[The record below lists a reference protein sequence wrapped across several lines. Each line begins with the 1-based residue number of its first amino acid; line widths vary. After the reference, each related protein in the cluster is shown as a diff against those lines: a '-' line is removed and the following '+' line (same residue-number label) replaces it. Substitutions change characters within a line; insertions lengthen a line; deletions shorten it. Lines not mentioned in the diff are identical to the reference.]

1 MTKQAVRKAMDS
13 RLQRYVRLDA
23 MLQRI
28 SDFIYEPQRS
38 DYLVREVAVYIYI

>member
-23 MLQRI
+23 ILQRI
-28 SDFIYEPQRS
+28 IFMSLEGMIT
-38 DYLVREVAVYIYI
+38 L